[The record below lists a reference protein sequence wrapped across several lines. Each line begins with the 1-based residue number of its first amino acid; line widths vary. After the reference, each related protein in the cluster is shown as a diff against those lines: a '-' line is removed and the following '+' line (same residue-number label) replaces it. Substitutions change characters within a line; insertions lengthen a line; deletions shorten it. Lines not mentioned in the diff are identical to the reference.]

1 MKAVDKKVTNGLY
14 DQSLHDSFKPSK
26 FNIEEIELIISSIE
40 NKLRKIEIIYYSYF
54 DSEYDPSI
62 IVNNSMP
69 LVGGLIT
76 NKVIETE
83 FYYATNILK
92 NRININTPELYK
104 EFIDTNFRSM
114 ILMTASLYESI
125 VKLTETLIKK
135 IVLYD
140 GKNLPSKSI
149 LLKVFI
155 LNWDKLVYL
164 GYRKNDDFYDCYINH
179 RTFIDKYLD
188 QINLLRNSFI
198 HGYSVN
204 LEIDSVHREYVVT
217 NRDTANFKPIS
228 GSKIIDELVLNK
240 FTNEILVQT
249 RRLTTDILDLFV
261 IKLSRAT
268 KLPM

>member
-1 MKAVDKKVTNGLY
+1 MIGNNAVANMCIDKINEITNENIIIDGIR
-14 DQSLHDSFKPSK
+14 
-26 FNIEEIELIISSIE
+26 NIEEIELIISSIE

-149 LLKVFI
+149 LLKVHFSRSPNRKSI
-155 LNWDKLVYL
+155 LFEKY
-164 GYRKNDDFYDCYINH
+164 DFQLCDIKKC
-179 RTFIDKYLD
+179 TF
-188 QINLLRNSFI
+188 
-198 HGYSVN
+198 
-204 LEIDSVHREYVVT
+204 
-217 NRDTANFKPIS
+217 
-228 GSKIIDELVLNK
+228 
-240 FTNEILVQT
+240 
-249 RRLTTDILDLFV
+249 
-261 IKLSRAT
+261 
-268 KLPM
+268 